1 MSSPKR
7 QTLPL
12 LPLCHCNGN
21 WREPATVIRAIIV
34 AIAEPNIGTAE
45 MIDSSDPELRV
56 RPDDRKLSELTWLAS
71 KSFQSGDLAGA
82 ARRCQ
87 EILTQFPN
95 DPVAKSMLT
104 ECFPSIVPAPPR
116 HSAK

>member
-1 MSSPKR
+1 VFDAVAP
-7 QTLPL
+7 
-12 LPLCHCNGN
+12 
-21 WREPATVIRAIIV
+21 EIV
-34 AIAEPNIGTAE
+34 ARPLRHVQVKGREQDF
-45 MIDSSDPELRV
+45 MIYELLGFADSHDPELGV
-56 RPDDRKLSELTWLAS
+56 RLDDRKLSELTWLAS
-71 KSFQSGDLAGA
+71 KSFQSGDLARA
-82 ARRCQ
+82 ARGYQ